1 MHAVVFTVEFK
12 PSATPQQLDNEL
24 DHLASHVRTIPG
36 FVRGTWATDGRTG
49 VSFQLFTDETAARS
63 VAANASVPADAA
75 VSLRSANVYEVAR
88 DV

>member
-12 PSATPQQLDNEL
+12 PSATQQQLDNEL
-24 DHLASHVRTIPG
+24 DHLVSHIRAIPG

-49 VSFQLFTDETAARS
+49 VSLQLFSDEAAARN
-63 VAANASVPADAA
+63 VAANAAVPADAA